1 MENLAWLVSGGFAKG
16 YRTPV
21 LGVTTAL
28 SAVALWAVG
37 DMSLADLLGKLP
49 IVLGGLGLAALGAK
63 VDDAKRAGGSQAGKG
78 KITAQSLARSCHIQ
92 ALSLKVPPNMRNGAE
107 RCGR

>member
-1 MENLAWLVSGGFAKG
+1 MENLARLVSGGFAKG
-16 YRTPV
+16 YRTQV

-49 IVLGGLGLAALGAK
+49 IVLGGLGL

>member
-1 MENLAWLVSGGFAKG
+1 MENLARLVSGGFAKG
-16 YRTPV
+16 YRTQV

-63 VDDAKRAGGSQAGKG
+63 VDDAKRAGGSHAG
-78 KITAQSLARSCHIQ
+78 HIQ